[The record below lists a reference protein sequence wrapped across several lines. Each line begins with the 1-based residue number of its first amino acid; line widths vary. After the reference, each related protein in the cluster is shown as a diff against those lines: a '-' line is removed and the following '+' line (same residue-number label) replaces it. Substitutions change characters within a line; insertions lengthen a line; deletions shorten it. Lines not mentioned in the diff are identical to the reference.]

1 MTALY
6 MIIAFVAVMAILN
19 IATTGRID

>member
-1 MTALY
+1 MDALY

-19 IATTGRID
+19 VATTGRID